1 MIHVLADGSGR
12 PLRIVLT
19 AGQCSDL
26 DRADRLLPYLKAGI
40 LIADKG
46 YDAYGRVVKPLLDSS
61 KQVVIPSLRNRKHRR
76 EYDRLL
82 YCKRHLIE
90 NFFARLKQYRALA
103 TRYDKTA
110 AAFRFWAVF
119 VWLPPF
125 LGLNDDTP

>member
-1 MIHVLADGSGR
+1 MSTKIHVLADGSGR

-26 DRADRLLPYLKAGI
+26 DGSDRLLPYLKAGV

-46 YDAYGRVVKPLLDSS
+46 YDAHGRVVKPLID
-61 KQVVIPSLRNRKHRR
+61 
-76 EYDRLL
+76 
-82 YCKRHLIE
+82 

-110 AAFRFWAVF
+110 VA
-119 VWLPPF
+119 F
-125 LGLNDDTP
+125 LGGIYLAAVVSWIK

>member
-1 MIHVLADGSGR
+1 MSTKIHVLADGSGR

-26 DRADRLLPYLKAGI
+26 DGADRLLPHLKAKV

-46 YDAYGRVVKPLLDSS
+46 YDAHARVVKPLLDSGR
-61 KQVVIPSLRNRKHRR
+61 QVVIPSLRNRRQRR
-76 EYDRLL
+76 EYDRFL
-82 YCKRHLIE
+82 YRRRHLIE

-110 AAFRFWAVF
+110 AAFFGGICLAAAVS
-119 VWLPPF
+119 WIK
-125 LGLNDDTP
+125 